1 MINKTLKQGSVFVYR
16 AITKIILNGEQ
27 VEAVQ
32 VEAVTRGRVLFLKIS
47 QNSQENNC
55 VGYLF

>member
-1 MINKTLKQGSVFVYR
+1 MNKKTLKQGSVFVYR
-16 AITKIILNGEQ
+16 AITAIILNGEQ

-32 VEAVTRGRVLFLKIS
+32 VEAVTRGGVFS

-55 VGYLF
+55 VGSLF